1 MAKHTGM
8 HNIVRLDEYRKQR
21 NRGRAVTQAPDA
33 PRYFCLTCDTD
44 HFKLY
49 ASGSVHC
56 AACGSLI
63 RNVHVLGTPDR

>member
-1 MAKHTGM
+1 MQ
-8 HNIVRLDEYRKQR
+8 NIVRLDEYRKQR
-21 NRGRAVTQAPDA
+21 KGAAGRLQAPDA

-49 ASGSVHC
+49 AAGTVHC

-63 RNVHVLGTPDR
+63 RNVHLLASPDK

>member
-1 MAKHTGM
+1 MQ
-8 HNIVRLDEYRKQR
+8 NIVRLDEYRKHR
-21 NRGRAVTQAPDA
+21 KGAPARPQAPDA

-49 ASGSVHC
+49 AAGTVHC

-63 RNVHVLGTPDR
+63 RNVQIFGTPDR

>member
-1 MAKHTGM
+1 M
-8 HNIVRLDEYRKQR
+8 HNIVRMDEYRKQR
-21 NRGRAVTQAPDA
+21 KGPPAVMQAPDA

-44 HFKLY
+44 RFKLY

-63 RNVHVLGTPDR
+63 RNVQILGSPDR